1 MRRTP
6 LVLVML
12 IVLVVSVF
20 CSLQGAIGIGVEFIG
35 QIPFLTV
42 NSNWG
47 NIGGELGIGL
57 SSHSFLSMNL
67 SYLWY
72 CVNGK
77 YYIPIP
83 VLGAGQYLY
92 LGGGI
97 IGLYVSYSGSYLG
110 TQVALSGSATGGLI
124 LGGLEYSLAS
134 AGLPLVIFGGADY
147 VSITKM
153 EVTIS
158 GMTIELPINMST
170 FGTHLGIR
178 WVF

>member
-1 MRRTP
+1 MHRTP

-12 IVLVVSVF
+12 IVLVASVC
-20 CSLQGAIGIGVEFIG
+20 CSLQAAIGIGVEFIG

-47 NIGGELGIGL
+47 NIGGEVGIGL
-57 SSHSFLSMNL
+57 SSQSFSGMSL

-72 CVNGK
+72 CVDGK

-83 VLGAGQYLY
+83 ALGAGQYLY

-110 TQVALSGSATGGLI
+110 TVVAASGSATGGLV

-134 AGLPLVIFGGADY
+134 VGLPLVIFGGADY
-147 VSITKM
+147 VSITKI
-153 EVTIS
+153 EVTI
-158 GMTIELPINMST
+158 GGVTVELPFAMST

-178 WVF
+178 WIF

>member
-1 MRRTP
+1 MRRT
-6 LVLVML
+6 LLILVML
-12 IVLVVSVF
+12 IVLVASVC
-20 CSLQGAIGIGVEFIG
+20 CSLQAAIGIGVELIG
-35 QIPFLTV
+35 AIPFLTV

-47 NIGGELGIGL
+47 SIGGEVGMGL
-57 SSHSFLSMNL
+57 SSQGFLGMNL

-83 VLGAGQYLY
+83 ALGAGQYLY

-110 TQVALSGSATGGLI
+110 YEVAASGSATGGLV

-134 AGLPLVIFGGADY
+134 VGLPLVIFGGADY
-147 VSITKM
+147 VSITKI

-158 GMTIELPINMST
+158 GTTVELPVDMST